1 MDRRARHIG
10 HRAAVG
16 ARPNRRFARR
26 DAGIEGM
33 GTEHAESR
41 KIGRQNGRSGAI
53 WSTAAALPLKK
64 TVTSVFKRA
73 RDMLS
78 IAAAPR
84 TFGVAAADGGP
95 DAAVC
100 VQVSAKFFTFVG

>member
-10 HRAAVG
+10 YRAAVG

-26 DAGIEGM
+26 DAGIERM

-53 WSTAAALPLKK
+53 RSAAALPLKK

-73 RDMLS
+73 RGMLS

>member
-1 MDRRARHIG
+1 MDAEC
-10 HRAAVG
+10 A
-16 ARPNRRFARR
+16 FA
-26 DAGIEGM
+26 
-33 GTEHAESR
+33 R
-41 KIGRQNGRSGAI
+41 KIGHQNGRSGAI
-53 WSTAAALPLKK
+53 RSTAAAPPLKK

-73 RDMLS
+73 RGMFS
-78 IAAAPR
+78 IATVPR

>member
-1 MDRRARHIG
+1 MI
-10 HRAAVG
+10 
-16 ARPNRRFARR
+16 
-26 DAGIEGM
+26 M
-33 GTEHAESR
+33 
-41 KIGRQNGRSGAI
+41 
-53 WSTAAALPLKK
+53 LPLKK

-73 RDMLS
+73 RGMLS

-95 DAAVC
+95 DTAVF

>member
-1 MDRRARHIG
+1 LLCVLNHILQLQ
-10 HRAAVG
+10 HLFWVG
-16 ARPNRRFARR
+16 Y
-26 DAGIEGM
+26 G
-33 GTEHAESR
+33 
-41 KIGRQNGRSGAI
+41 K
-53 WSTAAALPLKK
+53 TATALPLKK

-73 RDMLS
+73 RGMLS

-95 DAAVC
+95 DTAVC